1 MAPEMLLRRLVYKMG
16 YRYRLHRSDLPGKPD
31 LVFSSR
37 KKIIFVHGCFWHQHV
52 ECKDGHLPKTN
63 LEYWIPKLEHNVQR
77 DKKAVA
83 ELMKMGWDVLIIWEC
98 ELADRELLSI
108 KLDQFLSANTSNS
121 SNRIH

>member
-1 MAPEMLLRRLVYKMG
+1 MG